1 MCVCVCVYSREQQ
14 REYSEEFPE
23 FWRLVLR
30 CFPSSETKIRALIN
44 QYYNVKT
51 TTESRV

>member
-23 FWRLVLR
+23 FLAACFEVLS
-30 CFPSSETKIRALIN
+30 FK
-44 QYYNVKT
+44 
-51 TTESRV
+51 